1 MNQVN
6 TTEDR
11 LRAEIESLKRQ
22 LEEQKHLP
30 APGAQPNRHPSAVS
44 LIMIALLLA
53 VLVVVG
59 FFVGYLPRQKRE
71 AVLAAESME
80 TGRTLPVVNVSRVT
94 RSAGNSLLVLP
105 GNIQAVTEAPI
116 LARATGYIRKR
127 YVDIGDRV
135 KAGQVVAEV
144 EAPELDQQIL
154 QAHAAIDQAGS
165 SVQQAEAAIQQG
177 RANENLARLTAGRMA
192 NLLGRG
198 VVSKQDNDN
207 AQAQYAA
214 QQANV
219 ESLVKAA
226 AAMRSS
232 VIAAE
237 ANLARLNQ
245 IKTYQTVRAPFEGV
259 ITLRN
264 VDTGALVNEGSTLL
278 FRVAQTATLRT
289 YINLPQ
295 ADAESVKVGQRAI
308 VSIAELPGRKFD
320 GIVTRTSNA
329 LDPATRTLLTEVQV
343 HNADGALM
351 PGMFAQVDLTV
362 PRKFPPLLIP
372 GDTLVVRSDGPQ
384 VAVVNPDG
392 IVHFARIQLGRDYG
406 DRLEVISGL
415 VEGQRLAVNPSDEVR
430 EGAKVNPVAAP
441 EKAAPE
447 KAAPEKAPP
456 GRKP

>member
-6 TTEDR
+6 ATEDR
-11 LRAEIESLKRQ
+11 LRSEIEDLKRQ
-22 LEEQKHLP
+22 LEEQKK
-30 APGAQPNRHPSAVS
+30 PGHAGGQQNRRPSTLTLV
-44 LIMIALLLA
+44 LIALLLA
-53 VLVVVG
+53 VLIVVG
-59 FFVGYLPRQKRE
+59 FFVGYLPRQRRE
-71 AVLAAESME
+71 AVLAAESKE

-94 RSAGNSLLVLP
+94 RSEAKSLLVLP

-135 KAGQVVAEV
+135 KTGQVVAEV

-154 QAHAAIDQAGS
+154 QANAAIDQAKS

-198 VVSKQDNDN
+198 VISKQDNDN

-219 ESLVKAA
+219 EALVKAA

-232 VIAAE
+232 VTAAE

-245 IKTYQTVRAPFEGV
+245 IKTYQTVRAPFDGV

-278 FRVAQTATLRT
+278 FRVAQTGTLRT

-295 ADAESVKVGQRAI
+295 SDAESVKVGQHAI

-320 GIVTRTSNA
+320 GVVARTSNA
-329 LDPATRTLLTEVQV
+329 LDPATRTLLTELQV
-343 HNADGALM
+343 RNTDGALM

-384 VAVVNPDG
+384 VAVVRPDAT
-392 IVHFARIQLGRDYG
+392 VHFTRIQLGRDYG
-406 DRLEVISGL
+406 DRLEVLSGL
-415 VEGQRLAVNPSDEVR
+415 EEGQQLAVNPSDEVR
-430 EGAKVNPVAAP
+430 EGVKVNPVATP

-447 KAAPEKAPP
+447 KAAPGK
-456 GRKP
+456 KQ

>member
-11 LRAEIESLKRQ
+11 LRSEIDDLKRQ
-22 LEEQKHLP
+22 LEEQKHLH
-30 APGAQPNRHPSAVS
+30 APGAQPNRRPSAVS
-44 LIMIALLLA
+44 LILIALLLA
-53 VLVVVG
+53 VLIVVG
-59 FFVGYLPRQKRE
+59 FFVGYLPRQRRE
-71 AVLAAESME
+71 AVLAAESKE

-94 RSAGNSLLVLP
+94 RSEGNSLLVLP

-154 QAHAAIDQAGS
+154 QANAAIEQAKS
-165 SVQQAEAAIQQG
+165 SAQQAEAAIQQG

-198 VVSKQDNDN
+198 VISKQDNDN

-219 ESLVKAA
+219 EALVKAA

-232 VIAAE
+232 VTAAE

-245 IKTYQTVRAPFEGV
+245 IKTYQTVRAPFDGV

-278 FRVAQTATLRT
+278 FRVAQSGTLRT

-295 ADAESVKVGQRAI
+295 ADAESVKVGQHAI
-308 VSIAELPGRKFD
+308 ISIAERPGRKFD
-320 GIVTRTSNA
+320 GVVTRTSNS

-343 HNADGALM
+343 INTDGALM

-384 VAVVNPDG
+384 VAVVRPDAT
-392 IVHFARIQLGRDYG
+392 VHFTRIQLGRDYG
-406 DRLEVISGL
+406 DRLEVLSGL
-415 VEGQRLAVNPSDEVR
+415 QEGQQLAVNPSDEVR
-430 EGAKVNPVAAP
+430 EGVKVNPVAAP
-441 EKAAPE
+441 EKAAPG
-447 KAAPEKAPP
+447 KKQ
-456 GRKP
+456 

>member
-1 MNQVN
+1 MNQV
-6 TTEDR
+6 TTSEDR
-11 LRAEIESLKRQ
+11 LRSEIEDLKRQ
-22 LEEQKHLP
+22 LEQQKKL
-30 APGAQPNRHPSAVS
+30 ARPGAHQNRRPSTVT
-44 LIMIALLLA
+44 LVLIALTLA
-53 VLVVVG
+53 VLIVVG

-71 AVLAAESME
+71 AVLAAESKE
-80 TGRTLPVVNVSRVT
+80 TGNTLPLVNVTKVT
-94 RSAGNSLLVLP
+94 RSAGKSLLVLP

-154 QAHAAIDQAGS
+154 QANAAIEQAGS

-177 RANENLARLTAGRMA
+177 RANENLARLTAGRMS
-192 NLLGRG
+192 NLLSRG
-198 VVSKQDNDN
+198 VISKQDNDN

-219 ESLVKAA
+219 EALVKAA

-232 VIAAE
+232 VTAAQ

-245 IKTYQTVRAPFEGV
+245 IKTYQTVRAPFDGV

-278 FRVAQTATLRT
+278 FRVAQSGTLRT

-295 ADAESVKVGQRAI
+295 ADAESVKVGQHAI
-308 VSIAELPGRKFD
+308 ISIAELPGRKFD
-320 GIVTRTSNA
+320 GTVTRTSNA
-329 LDPATRTLLTEVQV
+329 LDPTTRTLLTEVQV
-343 HNADGALM
+343 INTDGALM

-384 VAVVNPDG
+384 VAVVGRDAT
-392 IVHFARIQLGRDYG
+392 VHFTRIQLGRDYG
-406 DRLEVISGL
+406 DRLEVLSGL
-415 VEGQRLAVNPSDEVR
+415 EEGQQLAVNPSDEVR
-430 EGAKVNPVAAP
+430 EGVKVNPVAAP
-441 EKAAPE
+441 EKAAPG
-447 KAAPEKAPP
+447 KKQ
-456 GRKP
+456 

>member
-11 LRAEIESLKRQ
+11 LRAEIENLRRQ
-22 LEEQKHLP
+22 LEEQKQLP
-30 APGAQPNRHPSAVS
+30 ASGAQPNRHPSAVS
-44 LIMIALLLA
+44 LILIALLLA
-53 VLVVVG
+53 VLIVVG
-59 FFVGYLPRQKRE
+59 FFVGYLPRQRRE
-71 AVLAAESME
+71 AVLAAESKA

-232 VIAAE
+232 VTAAE

-295 ADAESVKVGQRAI
+295 ADAESVKVGQHAI

-343 HNADGALM
+343 HNTDGALM

>member
-6 TTEDR
+6 TTEDQ
-11 LRAEIESLKRQ
+11 LRSEIESLKRQ
-22 LEEQKHLP
+22 LEDQKKLGH
-30 APGAQPNRHPSAVS
+30 PGGRQNRRPSTVS
-44 LIMIALLLA
+44 LILIALLLA
-53 VLVVVG
+53 VLIVVG
-59 FFVGYLPRQKRE
+59 FFVGYLPRQRRE
-71 AVLAAESME
+71 AVLAAESRE
-80 TGRTLPVVNVSRVT
+80 TGRTLPLVNVSRVT
-94 RSAGNSLLVLP
+94 RSEGNSLLVLP

-154 QAHAAIDQAGS
+154 QANAAIDQAKS

-198 VVSKQDNDN
+198 VISKQDNDN

-219 ESLVKAA
+219 EALVKAA

-232 VIAAE
+232 VAAAE

-245 IKTYQTVRAPFEGV
+245 IKTYQTVRAPFDGV

-278 FRVAQTATLRT
+278 FRVAQSGTLRT

-295 ADAESVKVGQRAI
+295 ADAESVKVGQHAI
-308 VSIAELPGRKFD
+308 ISIAELPGRKFD
-320 GIVTRTSNA
+320 GVVTRTSNA

-343 HNADGALM
+343 INTDGALM

-384 VAVVNPDG
+384 VAVVRPDAT
-392 IVHFARIQLGRDYG
+392 VHFTRIQLGRDYG
-406 DRLEVISGL
+406 DRLEVLSGL
-415 VEGQRLAVNPSDEVR
+415 QEGQQLAVNPSDEVR
-430 EGAKVNPVAAP
+430 EGVKVNPVAAP
-441 EKAAPE
+441 EKAAPG
-447 KAAPEKAPP
+447 KKQ
-456 GRKP
+456 